1 MFKTYL
7 FSGVLFAAMITGLF
21 VVSNN
26 AREGAT
32 VLAHENSLTS
42 DDSETLASYNPVP
55 DEVPPS
61 PPEDLEEQLEKEV
74 ETEDAKAKEEKAIST
89 PPPTALPTPKP
100 TPKPTPVP
108 VPTPIGITMAEVTQH
123 NSKDSCWTAING
135 SVYDVTSY
143 IYKHPGGPSRIL
155 ALCGK
160 DGSKAFEGQ
169 HEGDAR
175 PEAKLASLKINT
187 LIP

>member
-100 TPKPTPVP
+100 TPKPTTNNNRRLNLNRKIRRRFLWRSLPNKKILLPKHV
-108 VPTPIGITMAEVTQH
+108 ICNKE
-123 NSKDSCWTAING
+123 SKHI
-135 SVYDVTSY
+135 
-143 IYKHPGGPSRIL
+143 K
-155 ALCGK
+155 
-160 DGSKAFEGQ
+160 
-169 HEGDAR
+169 
-175 PEAKLASLKINT
+175 SL
-187 LIP
+187 